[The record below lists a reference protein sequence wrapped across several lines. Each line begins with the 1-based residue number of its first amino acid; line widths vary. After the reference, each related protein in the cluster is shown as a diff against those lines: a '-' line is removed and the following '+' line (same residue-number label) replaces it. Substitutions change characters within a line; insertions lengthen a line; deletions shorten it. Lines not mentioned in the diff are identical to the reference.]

1 MAKTPLTLES
11 LNPDGSIWS
20 AQFWRGAGERA
31 AKSAAQG
38 FLSGFGFATV
48 GDAVVDQA
56 DALSGATWLVAL
68 TLAGTM
74 AVLSVCTSILN
85 PSFVSGKIAL
95 LEKPVPGGVPESQAA
110 PLADPPSSVTTPAI
124 PAGTG
129 AHRAD
134 TTGGGVA

>member
-11 LNPDGSIWS
+11 LNPDGSLTS
-20 AQFWRGAGERA
+20 PQFWHGALERA

-48 GDAVVDQA
+48 GEAVVTEA
-56 DALSGATWLVAL
+56 HALNGSTWLVAL

-74 AVLSVCTSILN
+74 AMLSLCTSIIN
-85 PSFVSGKIAL
+85 PSFVAGKVAL
-95 LEKPVPGGVPESQAA
+95 LEKPVPGGVPESQTS
-110 PLADPPSSVTTPAI
+110 PVADPPSSVTTPVV
-124 PAGTG
+124 PDGTG

-134 TTGGGVA
+134 TTAGGEA